1 MLSAFGV
8 HLALASCIAFQL
20 RVLGWDGD
28 AVAILTR
35 TCDNLRRTL
44 SQRLQIPGL
53 ETAQA
58 RGAIQREMRSRS
70 HRDICGHDPKRRPPT
85 QDERQERTLRVQS
98 VRSSE
103 AARAKRFIA
112 HRSAQESGSSRVRA
126 LKRNRSSSPSASSSP
141 SSHHHVHNYDYDYDY
156 YYCCCSAPGSL
167 GSRSYSVKMK
177 PRVLKSKLYSRS
189 RSCSRSRSRSK
200 SKVEVEVLN
209 RSRSR
214 RSKSK
219 S

>member
-1 MLSAFGV
+1 MTRGPRGSPGARQSPSARWQVQGGAGRSRQLLAALGAVAASMAVSSSAGTGDRSWLRGEQRERFVPNALLLSAFGV

-44 SQRLQIPGL
+44 SQRLQTPGL

-85 QDERQERTLRVQS
+85 QDERQERTLRMQS

-112 HRSAQESGSSRVRA
+112 HRSAQESG
-126 LKRNRSSSPSASSSP
+126 
-141 SSHHHVHNYDYDYDY
+141 
-156 YYCCCSAPGSL
+156 
-167 GSRSYSVKMK
+167 
-177 PRVLKSKLYSRS
+177 
-189 RSCSRSRSRSK
+189 
-200 SKVEVEVLN
+200 LN
-209 RSRSR
+209 RVFEP
-214 RSKSK
+214 
-219 S
+219 